1 MPCILYKQW
10 RIFMSLNDWNE
21 LNTGLLKHGFDCFYD
36 TLLSRANSSSEVFQ
50 SLFNHDT
57 PQSVCTVFLRDKT
70 VNATAKLENN
80 KYYIGINAALPCIIH
95 FTFNMLLRTPY
106 YFPKLGDRNDY
117 DDEYR
122 QFPNGI
128 PLSLPND
135 VPIEDALWGIVS
147 TSRPSSDK
155 RAVAATLLTEIAMS
169 FCVYH
174 ELAHIQTG
182 HVISAKEMLDEKE
195 FLELSA
201 ITRSVADRK
210 IFRVWEY
217 EADKLSSIMLSAND
231 MLDENNQKHFCE
243 AFEIDRDND
252 IYKLFGVILSS
263 LYVLFHLFNQMIPGF
278 KSASNHPHPTLRYS
292 YVSSEIVNF
301 ISRHF
306 NYSIKET
313 KKFKKDITQFVIMT
327 QTAWLELGLPIPVDI
342 TSKSFHKWAL
352 KRIDKLEYNRKNLN
366 GLYLHR
372 AWVYP
377 FSE

>member
-1 MPCILYKQW
+1 MLINGW
-10 RIFMSLNDWNE
+10 DE

-36 TLLSRANSSSEVFQ
+36 ALLSRANSSSEIFQ
-50 SLFNHDT
+50 NIFNHDE
-57 PQSVCTVFLRDKT
+57 PQSIHTVFLRNKT

-80 KYYIGINAALPCIIH
+80 KYYIGINAALPCVMH
-95 FTFNMLLRTPY
+95 FTFNMLLRTPC
-106 YFPKLGDRNDY
+106 YFPDLGDRDDY

-122 QFPNGI
+122 QFQNGI

-182 HVISAKEMLDEKE
+182 HVVSAKEMLDEKE

-201 ITRSVADRK
+201 ITRSISDRK

-217 EADKLSSIMLSAND
+217 EADKISSIMLSAND
-231 MLDENNQKHFCE
+231 MLDKNNQKYFCE
-243 AFEIDRDND
+243 AFEIDMDND

-263 LYVLFHLFNQMIPGF
+263 LYVLFHLFNQMVPGS
-278 KSASNHPHPTLRYS
+278 KSSSNHPHPTLRYS

-306 NYSIKET
+306 NYSIKES
-313 KKFKKDITQFVIMT
+313 KKFKKDIAQFVIMT
-327 QTAWLELGLPIPVDI
+327 QTAWSELGLPIPVDI
-342 TSKSFHKWAL
+342 TSNNFHKWAL